1 MFFRYCPIDIRL
13 QNNVTITAKPNLVH
27 VTKSYA
33 DHNAKV
39 FYSTSKLFKKGNL
52 SGILGILG
60 INVAQQSF
68 DVGTGDNFMFIQFFR
83 NWN

>member
-1 MFFRYCPIDIRL
+1 M
-13 QNNVTITAKPNLVH
+13 TITAKPNLVH

-39 FYSTSKLFKKGNL
+39 FYSTSKLFKKGHL

-60 INVAQQSF
+60 IKVAQQPF